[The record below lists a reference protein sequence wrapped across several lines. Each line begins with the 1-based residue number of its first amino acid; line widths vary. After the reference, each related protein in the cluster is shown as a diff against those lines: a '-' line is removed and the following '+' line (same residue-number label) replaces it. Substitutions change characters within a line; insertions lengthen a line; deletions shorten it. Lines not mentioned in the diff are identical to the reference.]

1 MFRILQIALLFSAV
15 TAFNVMQPVSMRQ
28 TTVCNLIMTDEEV
41 ETILSKATDC
51 MGEECSVDEVD
62 ELLVLLKD
70 TQKSLE
76 SRMDTVMNMISDLQ
90 HLNGQEERQ
99 VDEVK
104 ALVKDMLRVF
114 AHDVST
120 MTSLAILSNQNAK
133 HALTPDVSLFKF
145 RYIIEKPR
153 IQPYGILW

>member
-15 TAFNVMQPVSMRQ
+15 IAFNVMQPVSMRQ
-28 TTVCNLIMTDEEV
+28 TTACNLIMTDEEV

-114 AHDVST
+114 AHDKNPAFNPMGFSGEIGDGPKTAYDV
-120 MTSLAILSNQNAK
+120 LSPK
-133 HALTPDVSLFKF
+133 KWTPT
-145 RYIIEKPR
+145 E
-153 IQPYGILW
+153 

>member
-1 MFRILQIALLFSAV
+1 M
-15 TAFNVMQPVSMRQ
+15 
-28 TTVCNLIMTDEEV
+28 
-41 ETILSKATDC
+41 SKATDC

-76 SRMDTVMNMISDLQ
+76 SRMGTVMNMISDLQ

-120 MTSLAILSNQNAK
+120 MTSLVILSNQNAK
-133 HALTPDVSLFKF
+133 HALTPDVSL
-145 RYIIEKPR
+145 
-153 IQPYGILW
+153 L